1 MGDRK
6 PYTIEDV
13 IKYLE
18 KADKSQNEQNTQD
31 TMLTDKTFQKKIKC
45 WWNRRDD
52 KYAMSRQDYIDC
64 EMMLTNLK
72 ILKLFADSDEKRV
85 EFAKFFES
93 ALVGSFKRYRSSKKK
108 TWGMTQ
114 NALLLLAAP
123 VIPALSGALVA
134 LFSSDEG
141 VLVGAPL
148 PVIMAAA
155 VIGVMATSYTKW
167 HEMKND
173 KETWVRHSVCYNR
186 LNLLL
191 QQFILSKR
199 SDVDYD
205 SFVQNTFSIL
215 DQNLDQFALNM
226 SGNGL
231 AERPELQPKKD
242 D

>member
-1 MGDRK
+1 MSGENKKK
-6 PYTIEDV
+6 PFTIQDV
-13 IKYLE
+13 ENHLKDLE
-18 KADKSQNEQNTQD
+18 MD
-31 TMLTDKTFQKKIKC
+31 TWEKLKRTNWIKKIKR
-45 WWNRRDD
+45 WIGRN
-52 KYAMSRQDYIDC
+52 KNGMGKQDYIDC
-64 EMMLTNLK
+64 EMMRANIAQLK
-72 ILKLFADSDEKRV
+72 KFAANDQKKIAFA
-85 EFAKFFES
+85 EFYES
-93 ALVGSFKRYRSSKKK
+93 TLVGSFVRYRSSKHK
-108 TWGMTQ
+108 TWGFGH
-114 NALLLLAAP
+114 NLVLLIATL
-123 VIPALSGALVA
+123 ALSVLPAAVLA
-134 LFSSDEG
+134 RLDAAEG
-141 VLVGAPL
+141 VLADAPV
-148 PVIMAAA
+148 PVFAAAA
-155 VIGVMATSYTKW
+155 VVCVLSAGYTKW

-231 AERPELQPKKD
+231 AERPEVQPKKD